1 MTYQKEN
8 FEKILSNIA
17 PLILAIVM
25 LIMIFVAVLNHQS
38 QMYVTKEEYCQM
50 IRLSLKPKFLPRDQ
64 IKLCYEELNREYK
77 PKK

>member
-8 FEKILSNIA
+8 FEKILGNLA
-17 PLILAIVM
+17 PSILAVFLLIV
-25 LIMIFVAVLNHQS
+25 IFVATLNHQS